1 MVDRYRVD
9 ESTGTSHGPDTVL
22 VEEPLEIRLDGELVA
37 TTMRTPG
44 HDFELAV
51 GFCHGEGWL
60 AGARVSAVRYCATG
74 GALETAYN
82 IVTIET
88 TGATVTPTPRLGN
101 VTSSCG
107 WCGTDSVDALAA
119 RLSPLTPVE
128 LDPEVLRSLTA
139 MAGRVEPHQELFSS
153 TGGSHAAAV
162 FELAGGATVVREDI
176 GRHNALDKCVGR
188 LVLDR
193 ASPQSPE
200 SAPESLPAEGHGVWI
215 SGRASFE
222 MVQKAWAAGA
232 GVVVSVSAAS
242 SLAVETASRAG
253 ITLFGFAR
261 GHDLVRYC

>member
-88 TGATVTPTPRLGN
+88 TGGDRHA
-101 VTSSCG
+101 
-107 WCGTDSVDALAA
+107 DAAA
-119 RLSPLTPVE
+119 RQR
-128 LDPEVLRSLTA
+128 DVLVRVVRHRFSRCA
-139 MAGRVEPHQELFSS
+139 RRPAIAPHAGRTRS
-153 TGGSHAAAV
+153 
-162 FELAGGATVVREDI
+162 
-176 GRHNALDKCVGR
+176 
-188 LVLDR
+188 
-193 ASPQSPE
+193 
-200 SAPESLPAEGHGVWI
+200 
-215 SGRASFE
+215 
-222 MVQKAWAAGA
+222 
-232 GVVVSVSAAS
+232 
-242 SLAVETASRAG
+242 
-253 ITLFGFAR
+253 
-261 GHDLVRYC
+261 